1 MDRRLLALA
10 ITSLCLVAAWGQQ
23 TSGQGTPSAQINA
36 QNANNV
42 CRVYFI
48 KPKPGAVAQ
57 YEQARQRHFQ
67 FHKQHDDTWTWNT
80 WEIDTG
86 ENAGT
91 YVTSTCGHTW
101 KDFDDWEQKMGKADR
116 EDAMA
121 SMSPFEASNTNSFDV
136 YRTDLSLVPANRPPS
151 PMSAV
156 TVYVLHPGTVNDFT
170 AALTKIKA
178 ALEKQ
183 QDWPKTGGW
192 LQLANGGEGPVFVL
206 LNERQSWAEFAPLPK
221 TPQEIVTETYGKE
234 EADAIYKAL
243 RDSTAHVNTETAIY
257 RPDLSYVPK

>member
-10 ITSLCLVAAWGQQ
+10 ITFLFTVAAWGQQ

-42 CRVYFI
+42 CRVFFV

-57 YEQARQRHFQ
+57 LEQARQRHFQ
-67 FHKQHDDTWTWNT
+67 FHKQHNDTWTWNT
-80 WEIDTG
+80 WEIMTG

-116 EDAMA
+116 DDAMA
-121 SMSPFEASNTNSFDV
+121 SMGPFEASNTNSFDV
-136 YRTDLSLVPANRPPS
+136 YRSDLSLAPANRPPA

-156 TVYVLHPGTVNDFT
+156 TVYVLHPFATDSFT
-170 AALTKIKA
+170 AAVTKIKA

-183 QDWPKTGGW
+183 PNWPKNSGW
-192 LQLANGGEGPVFVL
+192 LQLVNGGEGPVFVVL
-206 LNERQSWAEFAPLPK
+206 GDRQSMADFAPLQK
-221 TPQEIVTETYGKE
+221 SVAEVVAETYGKE
-234 EADAIYKAL
+234 EADAIYKTM
-243 RDSTAHVNTETAIY
+243 RDSTAHLYTEAALY